1 MRKLAQESGTVI
13 NAVLFGAMAGSG
25 VLPLAREACEQAIR
39 QGGRGAEAS
48 LRGFAAGCEIALGQR
63 RAPGEPARPARDRA
77 ARVMRLA
84 LKRLREYQGER
95 YAKLYERRMQPFL
108 DGEAGSPPKWRATS
122 RSGWRT
128 RTSSASPT

>member
-1 MRKLAQESGTVI
+1 
-13 NAVLFGAMAGSG
+13 
-25 VLPLAREACEQAIR
+25 
-39 QGGRGAEAS
+39 
-48 LRGFAAGCEIALGQR
+48 
-63 RAPGEPARPARDRA
+63 
-77 ARVMRLA
+77 MRLA

-108 DGEAGSPPKWRATS
+108 DGEAGSPPKWRAIS

>member
-25 VLPLAREACEQAIR
+25 VLPLTREACEQAIR

-63 RAPGEPARPARDRA
+63 PAPGEPAAPR
-77 ARVMRLA
+77 
-84 LKRLREYQGER
+84 
-95 YAKLYERRMQPFL
+95 
-108 DGEAGSPPKWRATS
+108 RATELHE
-122 RSGWRT
+122 
-128 RTSSASPT
+128 